1 MQRWLKLL
9 EITKSK
15 ILIFQGFQKDLQ
27 MADSSWQIAE
37 NALFENT
44 SNHKL
49 YAIGYPLK
57 LIPDIFSEIHS
68 FKRNFTEFIF

>member
-1 MQRWLKLL
+1 MKLL

-37 NALFENT
+37 NTLFENI
-44 SNHKL
+44 SNHEL
-49 YAIGYPLK
+49 YAICYPLK
-57 LIPDIFSEIHS
+57 LIPYIFPEIHS
-68 FKRNFTEFIF
+68 FKRNFIEFIF